1 MVNYLNIV
9 VYVLSCQSFL
19 FFLGILSVGSQS
31 YDNNY
36 VFKGYAHIFV
46 EIFYKQSAYYVLMHP
61 ETGKVAYD
69 YGYGVIGC
77 YELLKGL

>member
-1 MVNYLNIV
+1 MVNYLDIA

-19 FFLGILSVGSQS
+19 FFFGIFSVCSTS

-36 VFKGYAHIFV
+36 SLKGYAQIFL
-46 EIFYKQSAYYVLMHP
+46 ELFYKQSAYYVLMHP

-77 YELLKGL
+77 DKLLKGL